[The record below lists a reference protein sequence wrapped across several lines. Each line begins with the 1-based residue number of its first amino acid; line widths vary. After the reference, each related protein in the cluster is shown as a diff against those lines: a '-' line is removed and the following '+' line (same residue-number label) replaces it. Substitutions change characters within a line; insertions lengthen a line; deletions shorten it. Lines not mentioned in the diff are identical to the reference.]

1 MREQSHEE
9 EGHVHD
15 KQVLEGVVQ
24 YGWKAGSPGR
34 NGRLC
39 KERKLKTVHV
49 ICRRHCKMTIR
60 IKSFFGN
67 VLGC

>member
-1 MREQSHEE
+1 MDEKLEVQEE
-9 EGHVHD
+9 MVD
-15 KQVLEGVVQ
+15 F
-24 YGWKAGSPGR
+24 
-34 NGRLC
+34 C

-49 ICRRHCKMTIR
+49 ICRKHCKMTIR